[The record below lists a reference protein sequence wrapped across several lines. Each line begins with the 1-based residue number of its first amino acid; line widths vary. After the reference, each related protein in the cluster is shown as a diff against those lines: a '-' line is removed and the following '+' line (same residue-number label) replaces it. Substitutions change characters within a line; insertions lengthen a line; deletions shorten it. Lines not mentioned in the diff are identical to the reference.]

1 MTFTNNQIEYIL
13 DCIEDAGIELY
24 PSEWK
29 AIREM
34 LNRDTQKPSYSQD
47 MSKLS
52 LHMASLVAALTN
64 VAATLNDEDK
74 ATDIK
79 YIAKHLSSWV
89 ERMNMF
95 FMPIIKMTFEEE

>member
-13 DCIEDAGIELY
+13 DCIGDAGIELY

-47 MSKLS
+47 MNKLI
-52 LHMASLVAALTN
+52 LHMISLATALTN
-64 VAATLNDEDK
+64 AAATLNDEDE

-79 YIAKHLSSWV
+79 YIAKHLSA
-89 ERMNMF
+89 
-95 FMPIIKMTFEEE
+95 

>member
-1 MTFTNNQIEYIL
+1 MTFTNDQIEYIL

-64 VAATLNDEDK
+64 AAATLNNEDD
-74 ATDIK
+74 AADIK
-79 YIAKHLSSWV
+79 DIAKRLSDWA
-89 ERMNMF
+89 ERMNIF
-95 FMPIIKMTFEEE
+95 FVPMIEMTFGEE

>member
-34 LNRDTQKPSYSQD
+34 LNRDAQKPNYSQD
-47 MSKLS
+47 MSKLI
-52 LHMASLVAALTN
+52 LHMRSFATALTN
-64 VAATLNDEDK
+64 AAATLNEDD
-74 ATDIK
+74 AADIK
-79 YIAKHLSSWV
+79 DIAKRLSDWA

-95 FMPIIKMTFEEE
+95 FVPMIEMIFEEE

>member
-29 AIREM
+29 AIKEM
-34 LNRDTQKPSYSQD
+34 LSRDTQKPSYSQD
-47 MSKLS
+47 MSKLI
-52 LHMASLVAALTN
+52 LHMMSLAMALTN
-64 VAATLNDEDK
+64 AAATLNDEDD
-74 ATDIK
+74 AADIK
-79 YIAKHLSSWV
+79 DIAKRLSGWA

-95 FMPIIKMTFEEE
+95 FVPMIKITFEEE